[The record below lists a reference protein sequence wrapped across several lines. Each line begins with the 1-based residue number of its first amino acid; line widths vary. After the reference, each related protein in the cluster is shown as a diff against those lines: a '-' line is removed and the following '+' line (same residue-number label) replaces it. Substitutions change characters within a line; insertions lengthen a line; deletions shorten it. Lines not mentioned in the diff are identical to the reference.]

1 MHENIKHGR
10 ARTAFRRT
18 QNPLCAST
26 CGFKSRPKFSDK
38 PGGVCTS
45 CTYGGLRWAV
55 TRPHRSRTLRR
66 LSLSEFIDRLR
77 RMANDATRAERGR
90 FLTLMTILFL
100 LLAVSD
106 FTKPLEFV
114 RPTTTSGIVEFGHRF
129 RSVWHTA
136 ILGAMFGV
144 LFVVYAYGLWNLR
157 RWVLPIAIAYAFYV
171 PFNVVLFNRNHEEG
185 AYSVGFTVIW
195 LAVAL
200 TGSIG
205 TAIYIAYHRER
216 LS

>member
-1 MHENIKHGR
+1 MTNH
-10 ARTAFRRT
+10 
-18 QNPLCAST
+18 
-26 CGFKSRPKFSDK
+26 
-38 PGGVCTS
+38 
-45 CTYGGLRWAV
+45 
-55 TRPHRSRTLRR
+55 
-66 LSLSEFIDRLR
+66 IDS
-77 RMANDATRAERGR
+77 AERGW
-90 FLTLMTILFL
+90 FLSVMAVLFL
-100 LLAVSD
+100 LLAISD

-114 RPTTTSGIVEFGHRF
+114 FPTATSGIVEFGHKF

-136 ILGAMFGV
+136 ILGAIFGA
-144 LFVVYAYGLWNLR
+144 LFVIYAYGLWNLR

-185 AYSVGFTVIW
+185 AYSLAFTVIW

-205 TAIYIAYHRER
+205 TAIYLAYNREQ